1 MRRFKLASRATL
13 ADRCES
19 LAWFCKFCEDRGV
32 IDKKIFAG
40 ERLRRARERVGIKQS
55 ALALRLKISASYLN
69 QIESDQRP
77 LTPSLLERLV
87 VALNVP
93 KTYFADSE
101 DARRETQLREDL
113 ADPLFRANRHAP
125 AELRALVRT
134 APAFAD
140 AFMALYRA
148 YSAEVEQRAAPSAN
162 VPRFP
167 YDEVRDWVQ
176 SRQNH
181 FETLDRAAELVF
193 EENHFSSNT
202 LMDDLRRYLR
212 DTHGIITSAASGLLG
227 GGVFW
232 RLNRP
237 AKRLY
242 IAADASP
249 ESEIFWLAHV
259 IGQLE
264 QKALIEKQL
273 RRESFSSPEALGL
286 ARIGLANYFAGAL
299 MLPYGRFH
307 EAARVARHDIQR
319 LQRQFGASFE
329 QICHRLSTMQ
339 RPDLPGIPFYFVK
352 TDIAGNILKRSSAT
366 RFQFAQ
372 FGGPCPLWN
381 VYRAFAHPGE
391 ILVQLASTPD
401 DVTYLNIARTV
412 GRGAGSY
419 LARPRAV
426 AVVLGCETR
435 FAAQTVYAAG
445 LNTTALEAAEPI
457 GPGCRACERNNC
469 RHRSVPPMG
478 RALDMGTA
486 ERGVVPYRLKG

>member
-1 MRRFKLASRATL
+1 M
-13 ADRCES
+13 ADR
-19 LAWFCKFCEDRGV
+19 
-32 IDKKIFAG
+32 KIFAG
-40 ERLRRARERVGIKQS
+40 ERLRRARAQAGLKQS
-55 ALALRLKISASYLN
+55 ALAARLGISPSYLN
-69 QIESDQRP
+69 QIEADQRP
-77 LTPSLLERLV
+77 LTQALLARLTA
-87 VALNVP
+87 ALNLP
-93 KTYFADSE
+93 ASHFADSE

-113 ADPLFRANRHAP
+113 ADPLFRPFPNAQG
-125 AELRALVRT
+125 ELRALVRA

-148 YSAEVEQRAAPSAN
+148 YTAQAEQLAAPDARL
-162 VPRFP
+162 PRFP

-181 FETLDRAAELVF
+181 FALLDRAAEQFF
-193 EENHFSSNT
+193 EDARFSSAN
-202 LMDDLRRYLR
+202 LREDLRRYLR
-212 DTHGIITSAASGLLG
+212 DTHGLVTASAPGLLG
-227 GGVFW
+227 TGLFW
-232 RLNRP
+232 RLNRQ

-242 IAADASP
+242 LAEDVAP
-249 ESEIFWLAHV
+249 ESETFWLAHV

-264 QKALIEKQL
+264 QKALIEKEL
-273 RRESFSSPEALGL
+273 RRTIFTSPEALRL
-286 ARIGLANYFAGAL
+286 ARIALANYFAGAL
-299 MLPYGRFH
+299 MLPYTRFH
-307 EAARVARHDIQR
+307 EAARAVRHDIQR
-319 LQRQFGASFE
+319 LQHQFGASFE
-329 QICHRLSTMQ
+329 QIAHRLSTMQ
-339 RPDLPGIPFYFVK
+339 RPDLPGIPFYFAK

-391 ILVQLASTPD
+391 ILVQLARTPD
-401 DVTYLNIARTV
+401 DVMYLNIARTV

-435 FAAQTVYAAG
+435 YAAQTVYGAG
-445 LNTTALEAAEPI
+445 LNLEPEAADLI
-457 GPGCRACERNNC
+457 GPGCRACERTNC

-486 ERGVVPYRLKG
+486 ERGVVPYRLKGGS

>member
-1 MRRFKLASRATL
+1 M
-13 ADRCES
+13 
-19 LAWFCKFCEDRGV
+19 
-32 IDKKIFAG
+32 
-40 ERLRRARERVGIKQS
+40 RRARAQAGLRQS
-55 ALALRLKISASYLN
+55 ALAARLGISPSYLN
-69 QIESDQRP
+69 QIEADQRP
-77 LTPSLLERLV
+77 LTQALLVRLTT
-87 VALNVP
+87 ALNLP
-93 KTYFADSE
+93 ASHFADSE
-101 DARRETQLREDL
+101 DARREAQLREDM
-113 ADPLFRANRHAP
+113 ADPLFRPFSSASG
-125 AELRALVRT
+125 ELHALVRA

-148 YSAEVEQRAAPSAN
+148 YTAQAEQLAAPAARL
-162 VPRFP
+162 PRFP

-181 FETLDRAAELVF
+181 FALLDRAAEQFF
-193 EENHFSSNT
+193 EDAQFSSAN
-202 LMDDLRRYLR
+202 LREDLRRYLR
-212 DTHGIITSAASGLLG
+212 DTHGLVTASAPGLLG
-227 GGVFW
+227 TGLFW
-232 RLNRP
+232 RLNRQ

-242 IAADASP
+242 LAEDVAP
-249 ESEIFWLAHV
+249 ESETFWLAHV

-264 QKALIEKQL
+264 QKALIEKEL
-273 RRESFSSPEALGL
+273 RRAIFTSPEALRL
-286 ARIGLANYFAGAL
+286 ARIALANYFAGAL
-299 MLPYGRFH
+299 MLPYTRFH
-307 EAARVARHDIQR
+307 EAARAVRHDIQR
-319 LQRQFGASFE
+319 LQHQFGASFE
-329 QICHRLSTMQ
+329 QIAHRLSTMQ
-339 RPDLPGIPFYFVK
+339 RPDLPGIPFYFAK

-391 ILVQLASTPD
+391 ILVQLARTPD

-435 FAAQTVYAAG
+435 YAAQTVYGAG
-445 LNTTALEAAEPI
+445 LNLAPEAADLI
-457 GPGCRACERNNC
+457 GPGCRACERTNC

-486 ERGVVPYRLKG
+486 ERGVVPYRLKGGS

>member
-1 MRRFKLASRATL
+1 VAFADKSENLAG
-13 ADRCES
+13 
-19 LAWFCKFCEDRGV
+19 FCKFCEYQTV
-32 IDKKIFAG
+32 TDKKIFAG
-40 ERLRRARERVGIKQS
+40 ERLRRARAQAGVKQS
-55 ALALRLKISASYLN
+55 ALARRLGISASYLN

-77 LTPSLLERLV
+77 LTAALLPRL
-87 VALNVP
+87 AQELNLAP
-93 KTYFADSE
+93 AYFADSE
-101 DARRETQLREDL
+101 DARRESQLREDL
-113 ADPLFRANRHAP
+113 ADPLFHGFRNAP
-125 AELRALVRT
+125 NELRALVRA

-148 YSAEVEQRAAPSAN
+148 YSAQAEQLAEPAAKL
-162 VPRFP
+162 PRFP

-181 FETLDRAAELVF
+181 FDALDRAAEALF
-193 EENHFSSNT
+193 EGQRFSSSS
-202 LMDDLRRYLR
+202 LRDDLRRYLLEA
-212 DTHGIITSAASGLLG
+212 HGITTAGAAGLLG
-227 GGVFW
+227 AGVFW
-232 RLNRP
+232 RLRRSS
-237 AKRLY
+237 KRLY
-242 IAADASP
+242 LAEDVAP

-259 IGQLE
+259 IGQIE
-264 QKALIEKQL
+264 QKPLIEREV
-273 RRESFSSPEALGL
+273 RRAGFSSPEALGL
-286 ARIGLANYFAGAL
+286 ARIALANYFAGAL

-307 EAARVARHDIQR
+307 EAARHVRHDIQR
-319 LQRQFGASFE
+319 LQHQFGASFE

-339 RPDLPGIPFYFVK
+339 RRELPGIPFYFVK

-391 ILVQLASTPD
+391 ILVQLARTPD

-426 AVVLGCETR
+426 AVVLGCDIRYAT
-435 FAAQTVYAAG
+435 QTVYAAG
-445 LNTTALEAAEPI
+445 LNIASPAAADLI
-457 GPGCRACERNNC
+457 GPGCRACERHDC

-486 ERGVVPYRLKG
+486 ERGVVPYRLKGGA